1 VNTVNETN
9 YMAKDMDSCQK
20 DNLIRAI
27 QRMCSGT
34 YWALDGSSTKKAY
47 EFFALTVG
55 PDPCLT

>member
-1 VNTVNETN
+1 
-9 YMAKDMDSCQK
+9 MAKDMDSCQK

-27 QRMCSGT
+27 QRMCSGP